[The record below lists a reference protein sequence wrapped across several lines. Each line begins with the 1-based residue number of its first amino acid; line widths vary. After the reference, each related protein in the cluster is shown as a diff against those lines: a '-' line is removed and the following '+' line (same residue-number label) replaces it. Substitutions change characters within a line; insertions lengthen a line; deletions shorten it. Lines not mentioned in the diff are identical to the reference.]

1 VRILAKNKELDYSD
15 RMNNGM
21 NLANIIRNYALRFN
35 APTVSMSE
43 LTDYIQKYAQ
53 RNVQEHPDLR
63 VFVDIAPRKLLTM
76 FEDLGATGIIEIIAD
91 KKKGALVFI
100 PQYYIDM
107 IIRLYDTIKEK
118 PERTFPLTNEVPLN
132 FPNSLMRTIRI
143 NTHFTNLEP
152 EQGKQ
157 SSFLYQLLFPDDTP
171 ALIFPSTFSTDTML
185 EFACA
190 KLRVLLLRSGQRE
203 FFQNR
208 LLAAN
213 PGKDFSVRNFIS
225 TIQDSPTETLHA
237 LKNSGEA
244 YLLWHYLCGAIKI
257 EMDKKPE
264 KMLDE
269 IAIMQALYIIEYMNN
284 FYRNKAQQ
292 DLQRETA
299 LKNLDGAF
307 LKQPYYFNKASI
319 VNFKDS
325 RGVPLL
331 GQYSEKD
338 LENYIQQKTTV
349 ADGQAL
355 AEILSFKTLEGER
368 YYILFEKVVPLLI
381 TLIQDNRKK
390 IRDRCV
396 KIWYHQLLQF
406 ERMEAMHLD
415 KTFDALLAKLCEEQ
429 SPVLYGLLN
438 AAFLPM
444 VVRDPHATKKY
455 TTNIQRIFPDG
466 KLRSYSDL
474 LSLNRQEIFN
484 DTRILLPFWCTLPM
498 ISSIISFFVHS
509 FGKSSV
515 KDKTKAKGRGKAKE
529 QNVYEESKR
538 QPAAVAKKP
547 SAHAIAEELCTTM
560 LPAGKTVEKCLAEQL
575 DAWNTNIDPV
585 GRDQN
590 TESVNAFIK
599 DYLRTHK
606 LHTATLSA
614 ESVQIIAETIANASS
629 LAEVKNK
636 KSLRLYIEYYIL
648 QVLLRS

>member
-1 VRILAKNKELDYSD
+1 MYILEKKQELYYSD
-15 RMNNGM
+15 RMNIGM

-35 APTVSMSE
+35 VPTVSMSE

-53 RNVQEHPDLR
+53 RNAQEHPELG

-76 FEDLGATGIIEIIAD
+76 FEDLGATGVIEIIAD

-100 PQYYIDM
+100 PQYHIDM
-107 IIRLYDTIKEK
+107 IIRLYDSIKEN

-143 NTHFTNLEP
+143 NTHFTTLEP
-152 EQGKQ
+152 EKGKQ

-190 KLRVLLLRSGQRE
+190 KLRVLLRRSGQKE

-244 YLLWHYLCGAIKI
+244 YLLWHYLCGAIKT

-269 IAIMQALYIIEYMNN
+269 IAVMQSLYIIEYMNN
-284 FYRNKAQQ
+284 FYRNKSQQ

-307 LKQPYYFNKASI
+307 LKQPYYFNKSTI

-325 RGVPLL
+325 RGIPLL
-331 GQYSEKD
+331 GQYSDKD
-338 LENYIQQKTTV
+338 LENYMQQKTTA

-381 TLIQDNRKK
+381 ALLQDNRKK

-406 ERMEAMHLD
+406 ERMEAMHSD

-438 AAFLPM
+438 AAFLPV
-444 VVRDPHATKKY
+444 VVRDTSATKKY
-455 TTNIQRIFPDG
+455 TTDIRRIFPDG
-466 KLRSYSDL
+466 KLRSYSEL
-474 LSLNRQEIFN
+474 FSLNRQEIFT
-484 DTRILLPFWCTLPM
+484 DTRMLLPFWCTLPGV
-498 ISSIISFFVHS
+498 SSIISFFVHS

-515 KDKTKAKGRGKAKE
+515 KGKGKSNGKAKK
-529 QNVYEESKR
+529 QNQNMYEEPKQ
-538 QPAAVAKKP
+538 QPAAVVKKQ
-547 SAHAIAEELCTTM
+547 SMRDVADELCTTM
-560 LPAGKTVEKCLAEQL
+560 LPAGKTVEQCLAEQL

-606 LHTATLSA
+606 LYAAALNT
-614 ESVQIIAETIANASS
+614 ESVQIIAETIANSPN
-629 LAEVKNK
+629 LAEVKYK
-636 KSLRLYIEYYIL
+636 KALRLYIEYYIL